1 MIPPISFI
9 TRNGTKFTFPIIEG
23 GYSDLLQLTQPRAP
37 LTTDWADVDGLDAVK
52 RPLDSAPTRPIKL
65 PFAANYAM
73 VHTTIQNFTQLT
85 FNGAEVRIQVTDVA
99 EEQFNRFYLYT
110 LSGII
115 KQDRIPTAGQELY
128 KYAPQGKQYTLTDVH
143 TSLADIGAT
152 PLDGWHLAI
161 HDKTHY
167 KDTGRVAGRDCT
179 IPILLR
185 GDTTEQLLSSRAALE
200 RLLFAQARN
209 LLITPDGETDF
220 YFTRSRIRGYALS
233 VTPYIIYDLTIT
245 LL

>member
-1 MIPPISFI
+1 MIPPIVFI
-9 TRNGTKFTFPIIEG
+9 TRNDTNFTFPIIEG

-52 RPLDSAPTRPIKL
+52 RPLGTAPTRPIKL

-73 VHTTIQNFTQLT
+73 AHTTIQNITRLFY
-85 FNGAEVRIQVTDVA
+85 NEAEIRIQVTDVA
-99 EEQFNRFYLYT
+99 EEQFDRFYLYT
-110 LSGII
+110 LSGNI
-115 KQDRIPTAGQELY
+115 KQVRIPPAGQELY
-128 KYAPQGKQYTLTDVH
+128 KYAPQGKQYTLTDAH

-152 PLDGWHLAI
+152 PLDGWHTAI
-161 HDKTHY
+161 HDKTHF
-167 KDTGRVAGRDCT
+167 KGTGKVASRDCT

-220 YFTRSRIRGYALS
+220 YFTRSRVRGYALS
-233 VTPYIIYDLTIT
+233 ATPYIIYDLTIT